1 MTETDGGESKTERAD
16 MIGRVLSDRYR
27 IDALIAKGAMGAVYK
42 GTHLKMRKAVAIKIL
57 HPETEDF
64 PELVERF
71 EREAVAGA
79 HVSHPNVAAASD
91 MGTFDDGSY
100 FLVLEFVKGSTLRE
114 LIARDAPMTPG
125 RVIKLGKQLA
135 SALAAIHARGIVHRD
150 LKPRNVMVTDA
161 PEEKVKLIDFGLARV
176 ELDSVSPVEDG
187 TDPLKRSLSAA
198 GVVFGT
204 VGYMAPETALG
215 MRAVTKKSDLY
226 SMGVL
231 LYEMLAKEH
240 PFKAVDPKMLF
251 AMHRSQ
257 KPPRLVEANP
267 KAIVPQPLEDLV
279 MKLLAKEPSDRPESA
294 EAVVHAFEELGTV
307 SQPRPPI
314 ASAPVV
320 FPAPK
325 RSIVPQIAVG
335 IVTAAVTAG
344 ILYVVMENRRKDV
357 VPSASAVVSA
367 AAPPPSA
374 SAPTVVPLAASVIG
388 AKTPE
393 DARLATRYRDE
404 LAQHVEKKNVN
415 EASATLKSLGDIAPM
430 ALRDPAIRAAALKL
444 VSLIGDKT
452 GQDSDKVFY
461 TIAVGF
467 GADGLDLLY
476 EIRAG
481 GGPAAPRAAALVDA
495 NLQRGSPELRIAI
508 ELERAA
514 CNLKTL
520 LFERAGK
527 EGDARALALL
537 DPIRTPN
544 CQMNTSACCFQKD
557 ANLEKAI
564 DAIHARIDKK

>member
-1 MTETDGGESKTERAD
+1 

-79 HVSHPNVAAASD
+79 HVSHPHVAAASD

-114 LIARDAPMTPG
+114 LIARDAPMGPA
-125 RVIKLGKQLA
+125 RVLRLGKQLA

-150 LKPRNVMVTDA
+150 LKPRNVMVTDP

-176 ELDSVSPVEDG
+176 ELDSVSPVEQG
-187 TDPLKRSLSAA
+187 IDPLKRSLSAA

-215 MRAVTKKSDLY
+215 MRAVTKRSDLY
-226 SMGVL
+226 SLGVL

-257 KPPRLVEANP
+257 KPPRIAESNP
-267 KAIVPQPLEDLV
+267 KAQVPPALEELV

-294 EAVVHAFEELGTV
+294 EAVVQAFEDIGATITGRSTLV
-307 SQPRPPI
+307 SLP
-314 ASAPVV
+314 AV
-320 FPAPK
+320 PAPR
-325 RSIVPQIAVG
+325 RSWGPQIAVG
-335 IVTAAVTAG
+335 IVTAVVTAG
-344 ILYVVMENRRKDV
+344 IIYFVMESRKPEPTPVASV
-357 VPSASAVVSA
+357 VPSA
-367 AAPPPSA
+367 PPAPSA
-374 SAPTVVPLAASVIG
+374 SATVAPLAASAIG

-393 DARLATRYRDE
+393 DARLATRFRDE
-404 LAQHVEKKNVN
+404 LAEHVEKRNLG
-415 EASATLKSLGDIAPM
+415 EGSATLKTLSEIAPL
-430 ALRDPAIRAAALKL
+430 ALRDPQIRASALKL
-444 VSLIGDKT
+444 VTLMGEKT
-452 GQDSDKVFY
+452 GPDSDKVFY
-461 TIAVGF
+461 TVAVGF
-467 GADGLDLLY
+467 GPDGLDLLY
-476 EIRAG
+476 ELRNA
-481 GGPAAPRAAALVDA
+481 GGPAAPRASALIDA
-495 NLQRGSPELRIAI
+495 NMPRGSAELRIAL

-514 CNLKTL
+514 CNLKQL

-527 EGDARALALL
+527 EGDGRALALL
-537 DPIRTPN
+537 DQIRTPN
-544 CQMNTSACCFQKD
+544 CEMNTQACCFQKETK
-557 ANLEKAI
+557 LERAI

>member
-1 MTETDGGESKTERAD
+1 MTETDGGESTTERAD

-100 FLVLEFVKGSTLRE
+100 FLVLEYVKGSTLRE
-114 LIARDAPMTPG
+114 LIAREAPMAPG

-176 ELDSVSPVEDG
+176 EVDSVSPVEDG

-226 SMGVL
+226 SLGVL

-257 KPPRLVEANP
+257 KPPRIVEANP
-267 KAIVPQPLEDLV
+267 KTDVPPALEELV
-279 MKLLAKEPSDRPESA
+279 MKLLSKDPSDRPESA
-294 EAVVHAFEELGTV
+294 EAVVQAFDELGTIAP
-307 SQPRPPI
+307 PRPPI
-314 ASAPVV
+314 VSAPVL
-320 FPAPK
+320 PPPK
-325 RSIVPQIAVG
+325 RSIGPQIAVG
-335 IVTAAVTAG
+335 IVTAAVTAT
-344 ILYVVMENRRKDV
+344 ILYVVMENRRKEV
-357 VPSASAVVSA
+357 APMASVSVSA
-367 AAPPPSA
+367 PPPPPSA
-374 SAPTVVPLAASVIG
+374 PPSVVTLASSVIG

-404 LAQHVEKKNVN
+404 LAEHVEKKNVN

-444 VSLIGDKT
+444 VALIGDKT
-452 GQDSDKVFY
+452 GQDSDKVFFA
-461 TIAVGF
+461 IAVGF

-476 EIRAG
+476 EIRAT
-481 GGPAAPRAAALVDA
+481 GGPAAPRATALIDA
-495 NLQRGSPELRIAI
+495 NLQRGSSELRIAM
-508 ELERAA
+508 ELERAP

-544 CQMNTSACCFQKD
+544 CQVNTAACCFQKD

-564 DAIHARIDKK
+564 DAIKARIEKK